1 MSTMQWTATLSFSWD
16 PPEPREGL
24 TAITD
29 YIVRCEPQLV
39 GIPTPP
45 EMTQSASQPLTA
57 TVSGLAH
64 GVTYS
69 CSVAA
74 INDQG
79 ESERAEDTAT
89 TQEIG
94 EY

>member
-1 MSTMQWTATLSFSWD
+1 M
-16 PPEPREGL
+16 
-24 TAITD
+24 
-29 YIVRCEPQLV
+29 

-57 TVSGLAH
+57 TVSGLAP

-69 CSVAA
+69 CSIAA
-74 INDQG
+74 INDRG
-79 ESERAEDTAT
+79 EGDQTEDTAT

-94 EY
+94 EYKPCNMVTSFHLVELCEPFSCFTFFACGRRAWEQGS

>member
-1 MSTMQWTATLSFSWD
+1 MSTMLGTTTLSFSWN

-24 TAITD
+24 AAISD
-29 YIVRCEPQLV
+29 YIVRCEPQLA
-39 GIPTPP
+39 GIPTP
-45 EMTQSASQPLTA
+45 TAVIQSASQPLTA
-57 TVSGLAH
+57 TVSGLAP

-74 INDQG
+74 INDRG
-79 ESERAEDTAT
+79 EGERAEDTAM